1 MSVCDGD
8 TNPQNCRWV
17 VVVVVVVV
25 VVGPLKLTIMGHHV
39 RPVKLFAHFKTQ
51 VQNKLTSVSDDKYK
65 GSHVHK
71 NYKYGGWGINVV
83 GSK

>member
-1 MSVCDGD
+1 M
-8 TNPQNCRWV
+8 V
-17 VVVVVVVV
+17 VVVVVS
-25 VVGPLKLTIMGHHV
+25 PLKLTIIGHHV
-39 RPVKLFAHFKTQ
+39 RSVKLFTHFKTHLQ
-51 VQNKLTSVSDDKYK
+51 VQIKLTSVSDDKYK

>member
-1 MSVCDGD
+1 MTSK
-8 TNPQNCRWV
+8 PLPH
-17 VVVVVVVV
+17 
-25 VVGPLKLTIMGHHV
+25 VGGGRKKVLFNEGIIK
-39 RPVKLFAHFKTQ
+39 VKLFTFFKTPLQ
-51 VQNKLTSVSDDKYK
+51 VQIKLTSVSDDKYK

>member
-1 MSVCDGD
+1 MTSK
-8 TNPQNCRWV
+8 PLPH
-17 VVVVVVVV
+17 
-25 VVGPLKLTIMGHHV
+25 VGGGRKKVLFFSTHNEGIIK
-39 RPVKLFAHFKTQ
+39 VKRFTFFKTHLQ
-51 VQNKLTSVSDDKYK
+51 VQIKLTSVSDDKYK